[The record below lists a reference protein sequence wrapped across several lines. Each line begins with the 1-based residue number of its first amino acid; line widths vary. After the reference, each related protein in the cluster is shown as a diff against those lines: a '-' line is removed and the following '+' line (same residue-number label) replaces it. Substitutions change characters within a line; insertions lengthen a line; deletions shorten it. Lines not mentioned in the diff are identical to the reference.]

1 MHHLQPARIKHHRV
15 PAVRHAEL
23 PKFAIAP
30 PHPLG
35 MHGGLWGL
43 LVNTT
48 VALNVSAY
56 TTPPST
62 ETIERVHG
70 EVERFVYGT
79 EE

>member
-1 MHHLQPARIKHHRV
+1 LYV
-15 PAVRHAEL
+15 TLVVS
-23 PKFAIAP
+23 

-43 LVNTT
+43 LVNTA

-56 TTPPST
+56 TTPPSA

-70 EVERFVYGT
+70 EVERFVYGA